1 MVVGEFVL
9 TKTILLLYMLP
20 KKVERGAVSSNF
32 NFLCKSMKYVYCEKN
47 WEGENGPPPDAT
59 CLGGGGVYTHI
70 YTQYIE
76 LSGILKCKLLKFF
89 MFMLITRQNTS
100 QLKSFTR
107 K

>member
-1 MVVGEFVL
+1 MAPHL
-9 TKTILLLYMLP
+9 ML
-20 KKVERGAVSSNF
+20 RA
-32 NFLCKSMKYVYCEKN
+32 L
-47 WEGENGPPPDAT
+47 
-59 CLGGGGVYTHI
+59 GGGVYTHI